1 SRLSVAMS
9 YEDRRGVCD
18 QSKLR
23 RVLLQKFLG
32 AFAINA
38 EGELPGNGQPE
49 SELVVAEHVRRVE
62 QYHELADELFR
73 RNERDERERADSLL
87 FYDDFKRFVYFSHI
101 NIVNAN
107 RLRIFCVGLPW

>member
-1 SRLSVAMS
+1 MS
-9 YEDRRGVCD
+9 YEDRRGIGD

-23 RVLLQKFLG
+23 RVLPQKFLG

-38 EGELPGNGQPE
+38 EGELPGDGQPE
-49 SELVVAEHVRRVE
+49 SELVVAEHVRPVE

-73 RNERDERERADSLL
+73 RNERDECERADSLV
-87 FYDDFKRFVYFSHI
+87 FYDGFKRVVYFSHA

-107 RLRIFCVGLPW
+107 RLRIFFIGLPR